1 MQGASHEQNQTQH
14 NFKACIGIAGPS
26 ITLGAHHAFGEIQPH
41 HQTDPAVGVHPVFHE
56 TDQGDEQRQS
66 FEHQPRTAWT
76 QRGQPEFPAQGEDDE
91 ADQTAHRHEA
101 GHLHMAQGGGGQ
113 GGDGRWHDM
122 QMIVS
127 YLKNVPWRRAA
138 RRLIDRFAEDRLGQ
152 TAGALTFTTL
162 IALVPLVTVA
172 LAVVTAFPI
181 FDQFQTVLQ
190 RWLVESLIP
199 ESISRQV
206 LGYLTQFT
214 NKASRL
220 GSLGFAALLLSAV
233 ALVLTI
239 DRSLNTIWR
248 VRRQRA
254 WGQRLL
260 LYWAT
265 LTLGPL
271 LVAAG
276 LVTMASVISWSGGS
290 LRYQGPGVKLF
301 LDVLEFFLL
310 WGGISALYRFVP
322 NTQVHWRPLL
332 VGSFVTALVLEI
344 ARSVLTFYLASMPT
358 FSLVYGAF
366 ATVPILL
373 VWIYT
378 TWVVVLLGAVLV
390 ASWPGLMQDVSD
402 AADSPSGQGFSIALG
417 CIRLLLLARS
427 QSHKG
432 LDAQGL
438 ATSLRVDLDMV
449 EQVLETLLQ
458 LDWVGQLNEAGRVP
472 RYVLLIDLEST
483 LAAPLMAQLLLP
495 DNADTQRVWVRWR
508 DWRLSDLVA

>member
-1 MQGASHEQNQTQH
+1 
-14 NFKACIGIAGPS
+14 
-26 ITLGAHHAFGEIQPH
+26 
-41 HQTDPAVGVHPVFHE
+41 
-56 TDQGDEQRQS
+56 
-66 FEHQPRTAWT
+66 
-76 QRGQPEFPAQGEDDE
+76 
-91 ADQTAHRHEA
+91 
-101 GHLHMAQGGGGQ
+101 
-113 GGDGRWHDM
+113 
-122 QMIVS
+122 MIVS
-127 YLKNVPWRRAA
+127 YLKTFPWRRAA
-138 RRLIDRFAEDRLGQ
+138 RLLARRFVQERLGQ
-152 TAGALTFTTL
+152 SAGALTFTTL

-220 GSLGFAALLLSAV
+220 GSFGFAALMASAV

-248 VRRQRA
+248 VRQQRPWA
-254 WGQRLL
+254 QRLL

-271 LVAAG
+271 MVAAG
-276 LVTMASVISWSGGS
+276 LVTMASLISWSGGS

-301 LDVLEFFLL
+301 LDVLEFLLL
-310 WGGISALYRFVP
+310 WGGITGLYRFVP
-322 NTQVHWRPLL
+322 NTHVQWRPLL
-332 VGSFVTALVLEI
+332 TGSFVTALVLEM

-358 FSLVYGAF
+358 FSLIYGAF

-373 VWIYT
+373 VWIYI

-390 ASWPGLMQDVSD
+390 ASWPSLLQDHFD
-402 AADSPSGQGFSIALG
+402 TEEAQAGQSFALALA
-417 CIRLLLLARS
+417 CLRLLQQARS
-427 QSHKG
+427 QSSVG

-438 ATSLRVDLDMV
+438 AKQLRTDVELT
-449 EQVLETLLQ
+449 EQVLATLIQ
-458 LDWVGQLNEAGRVP
+458 LDWVGQLSEQGRAP
-472 RYVLLIDLEST
+472 RHVLLIDMDST
-483 LAAPLMAQLLLP
+483 KAAPLMAQLLLSDHP
-495 DNADTQRVWVRWR
+495 QTQKVWARWQ
-508 DWRLSDLVA
+508 DWRLAELI

>member
-1 MQGASHEQNQTQH
+1 
-14 NFKACIGIAGPS
+14 
-26 ITLGAHHAFGEIQPH
+26 
-41 HQTDPAVGVHPVFHE
+41 
-56 TDQGDEQRQS
+56 
-66 FEHQPRTAWT
+66 
-76 QRGQPEFPAQGEDDE
+76 
-91 ADQTAHRHEA
+91 
-101 GHLHMAQGGGGQ
+101 
-113 GGDGRWHDM
+113 M

-127 YLKNVPWRRAA
+127 YLKDVPWRRAA
-138 RRLIDRFAEDRLGQ
+138 QLLAQRFTQDRLGQ

-220 GSLGFAALLLSAV
+220 GSFGFAALMASAL

-248 VRRQRA
+248 VRQQRP

-276 LVTMASVISWSGGS
+276 LVTMASVINWSGGS

-301 LDVLEFFLL
+301 LGVLEFLLL
-310 WGGISALYRFVP
+310 WGGITALYRFVP
-322 NTQVHWRPLL
+322 HARVAWRPLL
-332 VGSFVTALVLEI
+332 VGSLVTAVVLEA
-344 ARSVLTFYLASMPT
+344 ARGVLTFYLSSMST

-378 TWVVVLLGAVLV
+378 TWVVVLLGALLV
-390 ASWPGLMQDVSD
+390 ASWPSLMQALPDH
-402 AADSPSGQGFSIALG
+402 AETQAGQGFAVALG
-417 CIRLLLLARS
+417 CLRLLLQARS
-427 QSHKG
+427 QSSVG
-432 LDAQGL
+432 LDAQAL
-438 ATSLRVDLDMV
+438 AKQLRADLDLV
-449 EQVLETLLQ
+449 EQVLATLVQ
-458 LDWVGQLNEAGRVP
+458 LDWVGQLSEPAATLP
-472 RYVLLIDLEST
+472 RYVLLIELAHT
-483 LAAPLMAQLLLP
+483 PAAPLMAQWLLSDHP
-495 DNADTQRVWVRWR
+495 QTQAVWARWQ
-508 DWRLSDLVA
+508 DWRLADLI

>member
-1 MQGASHEQNQTQH
+1 
-14 NFKACIGIAGPS
+14 
-26 ITLGAHHAFGEIQPH
+26 
-41 HQTDPAVGVHPVFHE
+41 
-56 TDQGDEQRQS
+56 
-66 FEHQPRTAWT
+66 
-76 QRGQPEFPAQGEDDE
+76 
-91 ADQTAHRHEA
+91 
-101 GHLHMAQGGGGQ
+101 
-113 GGDGRWHDM
+113 
-122 QMIVS
+122 
-127 YLKNVPWRRAA
+127 
-138 RRLIDRFAEDRLGQ
+138 
-152 TAGALTFTTL
+152 
-162 IALVPLVTVA
+162 
-172 LAVVTAFPI
+172 
-181 FDQFQTVLQ
+181 
-190 RWLVESLIP
+190 
-199 ESISRQV
+199 
-206 LGYLTQFT
+206 
-214 NKASRL
+214 
-220 GSLGFAALLLSAV
+220 
-233 ALVLTI
+233 
-239 DRSLNTIWR
+239 
-248 VRRQRA
+248 
-254 WGQRLL
+254 
-260 LYWAT
+260 
-265 LTLGPL
+265 
-271 LVAAG
+271 
-276 LVTMASVISWSGGS
+276 
-290 LRYQGPGVKLF
+290 
-301 LDVLEFFLL
+301 
-310 WGGISALYRFVP
+310 
-322 NTQVHWRPLL
+322 

>member
-1 MQGASHEQNQTQH
+1 
-14 NFKACIGIAGPS
+14 
-26 ITLGAHHAFGEIQPH
+26 
-41 HQTDPAVGVHPVFHE
+41 
-56 TDQGDEQRQS
+56 
-66 FEHQPRTAWT
+66 
-76 QRGQPEFPAQGEDDE
+76 
-91 ADQTAHRHEA
+91 
-101 GHLHMAQGGGGQ
+101 
-113 GGDGRWHDM
+113 M

-276 LVTMASVISWSGGS
+276 LVTMASVISWSCGS

-438 ATSLRVDLDMV
+438 ASSLRVDLDMV